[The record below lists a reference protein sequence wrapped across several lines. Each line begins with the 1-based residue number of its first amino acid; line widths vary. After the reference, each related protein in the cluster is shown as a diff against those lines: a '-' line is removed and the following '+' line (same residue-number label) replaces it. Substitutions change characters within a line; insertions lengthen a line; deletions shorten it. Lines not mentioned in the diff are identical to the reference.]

1 MPLKDKFFKS
11 GESVISPAYVFWCK
25 AIQST
30 SQQLEEPLTD
40 SNIHSAV
47 NLWVAG
53 GTNRINAEAL
63 YGGHI
68 SNWDVHRIHH
78 IFGARA
84 LARRDRGRSGPGL
97 RLGTNVPHAVH

>member
-30 SQQLEEPLTD
+30 SQQLEDPLTD

-53 GTNRINAEAL
+53 VSTG
-63 YGGHI
+63 
-68 SNWDVHRIHH
+68 WDLAVVLDVVVRPAPPVHS
-78 IFGARA
+78 F
-84 LARRDRGRSGPGL
+84 
-97 RLGTNVPHAVH
+97 